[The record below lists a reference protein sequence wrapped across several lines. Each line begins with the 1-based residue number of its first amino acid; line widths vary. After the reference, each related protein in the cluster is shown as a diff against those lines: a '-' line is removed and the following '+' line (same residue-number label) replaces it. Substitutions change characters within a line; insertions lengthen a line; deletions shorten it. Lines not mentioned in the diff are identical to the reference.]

1 MTKRHHKASDGK
13 FHIHGHKYDRLIGSR
28 AEVMHGT
35 AYKTSGGLK
44 KNELKYNK
52 HGKIVSRA
60 KSAKGKTLL
69 KRLTDKGYHTRKG
82 KFGYV
87 KKSAK
92 GRGSSHRR
100 SRRHRTHKRRH
111 TRHRRRHHR
120 HPARRPARR
129 HRTHIDEWRSASTGR
144 FVTN

>member
-13 FHIHGHKYDRLIGSR
+13 YHIHGHRYERIVGSR

-35 AYKTSGGLK
+35 AYHTAGGLK
-44 KNELKYNK
+44 KHALKYNK

-60 KSAKGKTLL
+60 KSARGPALL
-69 KRLTDKGYHTRKG
+69 KRLTNAGYFTRKG

-92 GRGSSHRR
+92 ASGHRR
-100 SRRHRTHKRRH
+100 HRRTKKHRRRRHRTHHRRPR
-111 TRHRRRHHR
+111 RHRRR
-120 HPARRPARR
+120 RRAVTLHEFRGPR
-129 HRTHIDEWRSASTGR
+129 GR
-144 FVTN
+144 FVRN

>member
-13 FHIHGHKYDRLIGSR
+13 FHIGGRKHERIVGSR

-69 KRLTDKGYHTRKG
+69 KRLTDKGYYTRKG

-92 GRGSSHRR
+92 GRGSSRR
-100 SRRHRTHKRRH
+100 HSRRHRTHKRRRTH
-111 TRHRRRHHR
+111 HRRHRRR
-120 HPARRPARR
+120 RRA
-129 HRTHIDEWRSASTGR
+129 HIDEWRSRKTGQ
-144 FVTN
+144 FVLN

>member
-1 MTKRHHKASDGK
+1 MEVFFSPRYIMTKRHHKASDGK

-44 KNELKYNK
+44 KKELKYNK

-92 GRGSSHRR
+92 GRGHSHSH
-100 SRRHRTHKRRH
+100 SRRRRRRTHKRRP
-111 TRHRRRHHR
+111 RRR
-120 HPARRPARR
+120 
-129 HRTHIDEWRSASTGR
+129 RTHIDEWRSSKTGR

>member
-28 AEVMHGT
+28 AEVMHGS

-44 KNELKYNK
+44 KHELKYNK

-69 KRLTDKGYHTRKG
+69 KRLTDKGYYTRKG

-92 GRGSSHRR
+92 GRGSS
-100 SRRHRTHKRRH
+100 RRHRTHKRRRTH
-111 TRHRRRHHR
+111 HRRR
-120 HPARRPARR
+120 RRRR
-129 HRTHIDEWRSASTGR
+129 AHIDEWRSRKTGR
-144 FVTN
+144 FVLN

>member
-1 MTKRHHKASDGK
+1 MEVFFSPRYIMTKRHHKASDGQ
-13 FHIHGHKYDRLIGSR
+13 FHIHGHKYGRLIGSR

-44 KNELKYNK
+44 KRELKYNK

-92 GRGSSHRR
+92 GRGSSRR
-100 SRRHRTHKRRH
+100 RRRRTHKRRTH
-111 TRHRRRHHR
+111 HRRR
-120 HPARRPARR
+120 PRR
-129 HRTHIDEWRSASTGR
+129 HHADFHEWRSATTGR
-144 FVTN
+144 FV

>member
-13 FHIHGHKYDRLIGSR
+13 FHIHGHKYERLVGSR

-35 AYKTSGGLK
+35 AYKTSGNK
-44 KNELKYNK
+44 KKAAFKYNK

-69 KRLTDKGYHTRKG
+69 KRLTDKGYYTRKG

-100 SRRHRTHKRRH
+100 SRRHRTHKRRRTH
-111 TRHRRRHHR
+111 HRRRS
-120 HPARRPARR
+120 R
-129 HRTHIDEWRSASTGR
+129 HRAHIDEWRSSKTGR
-144 FVTN
+144 FVRN